1 MALNECLQLLYH
13 QSCRHHLILLYPRE
27 ILVLDLEINQTVGII
42 QMERSGSP
50 YVQVHM
56 VLPIMPFHTCFILMF
71 RRDKTNDKMNS
82 KAKNPHCQNSFK
94 I

>member
-50 YVQVHM
+50 YVQVHI
-56 VLPIMPFHTCFILMF
+56 VLPIMPFHKCFIFNVQKRL
-71 RRDKTNDKMNS
+71 NDEMKN
-82 KAKNPHCQNSFK
+82 KAKNTHFQKSFK